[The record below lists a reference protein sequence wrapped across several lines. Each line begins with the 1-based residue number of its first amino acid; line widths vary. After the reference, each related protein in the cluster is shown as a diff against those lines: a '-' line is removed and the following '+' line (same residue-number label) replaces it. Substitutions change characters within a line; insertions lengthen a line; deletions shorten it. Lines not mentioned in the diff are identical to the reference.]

1 MKEESNKL
9 VKKIEPKRINLE
21 PDRYFSK
28 AIKHIDGELTFN
40 KSVNKLKLKKTNNLL
55 FNNYNNYNNGIPQKA
70 KELYK
75 IINKNNINS
84 DTEDNTYNNDNFS
97 LNKIS
102 RIKRLS
108 YLPKISPFIYN
119 NNTSISIDYNKA
131 NEMGARGFKILCNNE
146 SDSIKEILFAYNDYN
161 YNNIDDYNTCVYFNN
176 VNDKLKNVNNKEGNN
191 IKKEDEKNIFEY
203 TNRYGGNE
211 IKNIFDVN
219 YIEKKKISK
228 VNRLLKNKIDR
239 IKIQNKK
246 VYKILGQ
253 YKKKYFNNCTNNRI
267 YKLNYN
273 SIEKHIPNI
282 ILNTKT
288 QRISPENYLNKS
300 NYNTTIN
307 ENQITKEN
315 KLFSYKLKN
324 NKIRKNISNK
334 ILFSHLRLNNS
345 QKSNKNLKEP
355 IYNLKNALL
364 TNSNINLMKINY
376 I

>member
-1 MKEESNKL
+1 MKKEANKL
-9 VKKIEPKRINLE
+9 VKKIKTKKIDLE
-21 PDRYFSK
+21 LDRYFSK
-28 AIKHIDGELTFN
+28 TIKNIDGELTFN
-40 KSVNKLKLKKTNNLL
+40 KSVNKLQLKKTDNLL
-55 FNNYNNYNNGIPQKA
+55 LNNNNPQETKKVLCKINN
-70 KELYK
+70 
-75 IINKNNINS
+75 NNTNN
-84 DTEDNTYNNDNFS
+84 ENNNTYNNDNFS

-108 YLPKISPFIYN
+108 YLPKISPYIYN

-131 NEMGARGFKILCNNE
+131 NEMGAKGFKILCNNE

-161 YNNIDDYNTCVYFNN
+161 YKNIDDYNTCVYFNN
-176 VNDKLKNVNNKEGNN
+176 INDKLKNVNNKEGNS
-191 IKKEDEKNIFEY
+191 IVKEDEKNSILEY
-203 TNRYGGNE
+203 NRYGGNE
-211 IKNIFDVN
+211 TKNIFDIN

-253 YKKKYFNNCTNNRI
+253 YKKKYFNNNTNNRI

-282 ILNTKT
+282 ILNSKT

-300 NYNTTIN
+300 NYKSTIN
-307 ENQITKEN
+307 DNSKTKEI
-315 KLFSYKLKN
+315 KLFEYKLKN

-334 ILFSHLRLNNS
+334 ILFSRPRLNNS
-345 QKSNKNLKEP
+345 KENIKNKKEP

-364 TNSNINLMKINY
+364 TYGNIKFFNENQIYLNQS
-376 I
+376 